1 MTGSRAIPRVL
12 PNQLARHT
20 EQQLQLRL
28 QPRYEQL
35 PEAARVIAELRAA
48 AIRPLLDEVERG
60 LGIRRASQ
68 LIAARLAAGTL
79 SAAATHA
86 MTMLSNPAA
95 ATLETWA
102 RKHEDGGLLA
112 LAEQRKGRQRKDYG
126 WETRAVAMY
135 QQPTRPTYSTVAH
148 WLRDEGYE
156 SALDHRVRRYLQSLP
171 ASLTDT
177 APARVGRNYHAQ
189 NIRPH
194 HRRDL
199 LQINVGEIWQADG
212 HRCDVYVQHPVT
224 GKHYRPELTV
234 WIDIRSNYIA
244 GWWLSDDE
252 SAVTTLYSLSAAI
265 RSHDHVPTWVH
276 VDPGSGFKNEVMSD
290 QALGVYSRLGATVR
304 TTIPGNAKGKGL
316 VEGWFRWF
324 EERLGKRFESFCGH
338 CRTDDAL
345 SRLATKIRRGEIAI
359 PTFRQYADAVAAYIE
374 RYNATP
380 QPESQTLQGK
390 APIELW
396 ATLERNPLAV
406 PADTLLRPQQTCT
419 VRRWEVRLFNRFY
432 RAAEL
437 AQFERRKVVV
447 EYDLHDESRVW
458 IRDQRQRLVCEAL
471 LVEKTPWAGE
481 SVIADAREQS
491 RRAKVARLERAI
503 EEVDARNRPPLT
515 AAAYAEPL
523 PPADESRGRLIE
535 QLDAERLQHDPVD
548 DETPEQR
555 FARAL
560 DLELREQLD
569 DADAQWLTHYQT
581 SAEYHARRALMEDF
595 ES

>member
-1 MTGSRAIPRVL
+1 MPRVL

-35 PEAARVIAELRAA
+35 PAAARATAELRAT
-48 AIRPLLDEVERG
+48 AISPVLDAMRLG
-60 LGIRRASQ
+60 LGVRKAAQ
-68 LIAARLAAGTL
+68 LIAARAKAGTL
-79 SAAATHA
+79 LPATAHALAALKHP
-86 MTMLSNPAA
+86 SA
-95 ATLETWA
+95 ATLETWT
-102 RKHEDGGLLA
+102 RKYQEAGLIA
-112 LAEQRKGRQRKDYG
+112 LAEQRKGRQRQDYG

-135 QQPTRPTYSTVAH
+135 QQPTRPAYSTVAH
-148 WLRDEGYE
+148 WLRQEGYE

-177 APARVGRNYHAQ
+177 SPARVGRNYHAQ

-199 LQINVGEIWQADG
+199 RQINVGEIWQADG

-276 VDPGSGFKNEVMSD
+276 VDPGSGFKNKVMSD
-290 QALGVYSRLGATVR
+290 RALGFYARLGATVR

-345 SRLATKIRRGEIAI
+345 ARLATKIRRGEIAI
-359 PTFRQYADAVAAYIE
+359 PTLRQYADAVSAYIDT
-374 RYNATP
+374 YNKTP

-390 APIELW
+390 APAELW
-396 ATLERNPLAV
+396 AGLARNPLAV
-406 PADTLLRPQQTCT
+406 PTDTLLRPQQTCT

-437 AQFERRKVVV
+437 SHYERRKVVV
-447 EYDLHDESRVW
+447 EYDLHDEFRVW
-458 IRDQRQRLVCEAL
+458 IRDQQQRLVCEAP
-471 LVEKTPWAGE
+471 LVDKTPWAGE

-503 EEVDARNRPPLT
+503 EEVDARHRPPLT

-535 QLDAERLQHDPVD
+535 QLDAEQQQLDQVD

-560 DLELREQLD
+560 DLESRGDLD
-569 DADAQWLTHYQT
+569 EADARWLTHYQA

-595 ES
+595 NEI